1 MIHRNLQ
8 IAFSFS
14 ALFALLAIGMSAN
27 WASAQDGSLY
37 LQPSQGRDGLTLE
50 DSSFMYQ
57 ELPPES
63 LPRQL
68 QLHSI
73 ITVIVD
79 VRSRFLSEG
88 DAQNR
93 KTQSLTAVLADWIRL
108 ENGSLKPAPQFD
120 GDPRV
125 SGTLNSQYRVQ
136 SDVELLDA
144 LAFRMAV
151 EIVDIQ
157 PNGNL
162 VIEGHQTIN
171 NNEEQW
177 RISLSGVVRRE
188 AIQADNTVSS
198 DAIYD
203 LSIDKEEMGQV
214 RDAYARGW
222 FTKWYDRYK
231 PF

>member
-1 MIHRNLQ
+1 MHNRTLMAFPAAFAIV
-8 IAFSFS
+8 IAT
-14 ALFALLAIGMSAN
+14 IGITADRAN
-27 WASAQDGSLY
+27 SQDGSLY
-37 LQPSQGRDGLTLE
+37 RQPVQSPQGITLE
-50 DSSFMYQ
+50 SSSFIHQ
-57 ELPPES
+57 QLSPES
-63 LPRQL
+63 QPRQL

-73 ITVIVD
+73 ITVVVD

-88 DAQNR
+88 DATNR
-93 KTQSLTAVLADWIRL
+93 KTQSLTAVLADWIKL
-108 ENGSLKPAPQFD
+108 ENGSLKPAPQND

-125 SGTLNSQYRVQ
+125 SGTLNSQYRAQ
-136 SDVELLDA
+136 SDVELLDS
-144 LAFRMAV
+144 LTFRMAA

-162 VIEGHQTIN
+162 VIEGHQTVN

-198 DAIYD
+198 D
-203 LSIDKEEMGQV
+203 SIFDFNVDKEEMGQV
-214 RDAYARGW
+214 RDGYARGW
-222 FTKWYDRYK
+222 FAKWYDRYK